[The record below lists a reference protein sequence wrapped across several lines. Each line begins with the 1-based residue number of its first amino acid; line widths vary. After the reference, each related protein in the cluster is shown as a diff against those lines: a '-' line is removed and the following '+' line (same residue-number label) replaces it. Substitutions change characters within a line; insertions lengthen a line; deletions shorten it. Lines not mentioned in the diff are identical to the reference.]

1 MPQSNSVGFDGSGGF
16 GGSFYAAYKHTYGP
30 KRLEPLVYRNR
41 PFFRDLRKVD
51 NFEGDSYMHS
61 ILFEDPDTGSA
72 NVATALNQ
80 GQVAS
85 QSARFAIWRGHEYQT
100 INLSAEEV
108 RAARSDAGSL
118 LRKKDYE
125 TRRVIDR
132 MSYRIDI
139 GLHNGGSGVL
149 ASFTTGNSGS
159 LTTNPAVLTLD
170 VNAMCVRFAVGMKL
184 QISTT
189 APVDGTAAAVMNSGA
204 VATVTAINRSSVPG
218 IPSTLTLDQSLA
230 TWTGSTAT
238 ATTQYFLLRN
248 GDGIGFGQNVLNG
261 GVCGLKCW
269 LPAPPP
275 IGTAFTTRLSASDS
289 FWGFNRNVDP
299 QRLAG
304 CTYQAQP
311 GEKYQV
317 TFQNAGQELF
327 INGGGNEPNKMKLY
341 VAPADYNG
349 YSQELGPQVRYA
361 DVDGAGSGFKDL
373 KVRTMAGDFTL
384 SADPQLEPGLF
395 YMIDMDT
402 CYLKTLD
409 AVPHMDEQDGLT
421 GLRLSTADAQQIRWR
436 SWHQLIFDE
445 PGRNLVGRCV

>member
-1 MPQSNSVGFDGSGGF
+1 MPQSNAVGFDGSGGF

-30 KRLEPLVYRNR
+30 SRVKPLVYRNR
-41 PFFRDLRKVD
+41 PFLRDARKKD
-51 NFEGDSYMHS
+51 DFTGDSYMHS
-61 ILFEDPDTGSA
+61 IFFEDPDTGSVSISNA
-72 NVATALNQ
+72 LAQGNVS
-80 GQVAS
+80 S

-100 INLSAEEV
+100 LNLSAEEV
-108 RAARSDAGSL
+108 RAARDDAGSL

-132 MSYRIDI
+132 MAYRIDI
-139 GLHNGGSGVL
+139 AMHNGGSGVL
-149 ASFTTGNSGS
+149 ASFTTGNAAS
-159 LTTNPAVLTLD
+159 LTANPGVVTLD
-170 VNAMCVRFAVGMKL
+170 TNAMCVRFAVGMKL
-184 QISTT
+184 QGSTT
-189 APVDGTAAAVMNSGA
+189 APIDGTPAALMNAGA

-218 IPSTLTLDQSLA
+218 IPSTITLDQSLT
-230 TWTGSTAT
+230 TWLGAP
-238 ATTQYFLLRN
+238 ATTSQYFLLRA
-248 GDGIGFGQNVLNG
+248 GDGVGFGQNVLTG
-261 GVCGLKCW
+261 GTCGLKCW

-275 IGTAFTTRLSASDS
+275 IGTAFTTRLAANDS

-317 TFQNAGQELF
+317 TFQNAGQELY
-327 INGGGNEPNKMKLY
+327 INGGGNEPGKMKLY

-361 DVDGAGSGFKDL
+361 DTNQGGAGFRDL
-373 KVRTMAGDFTL
+373 MVRTQAGDMTL
-384 SADPQLEPGLF
+384 TADPQLEPGLF
-395 YMIDMDT
+395 YMLDT
-402 CYLKTLD
+402 DTYYIKTLD
-409 AVPHMDEQDGLT
+409 EMPHMDEQDGLT
-421 GLRLSTADAQQIRWR
+421 GLRLSGADAQQIRWR